1 MHAET
6 DMKYTSYWLDTA
18 PRFEGGQE
26 GPVEGRFDVAIIGG
40 GFTGLSAALR
50 LARAGVSVALLEAQH
65 VGAGGSGRNGGHLN
79 NGLSHGYAAAKAHL
93 GATRAHALYKAY
105 DRSIDMIEE
114 IIAEERIACDFRRS
128 GKLKLA
134 SKPGH
139 VAGLRANCELIAREV
154 DPEARWLEP
163 SELGNEIGSR
173 AFHGAT
179 LQPKSAMMHMGR
191 YVAGLARAATG
202 HGARI
207 WEGAPV
213 TGRRKQN
220 GGWRLDTPRG
230 HLQADRVIAATDAYS
245 GAHPGAPL
253 KPFRKRIIA
262 VGSFIVATRPLDD
275 TEVKATMPGNRTC
288 VTSLNIG
295 NYFRLSP
302 DNRLIFG
309 GRARFSATSDQR
321 SDAKS
326 GAILRAGMAG
336 IFPHLAD
343 VKIDYCWGGLVGMTK
358 DRLPRAGEM
367 DGMIYGMGYSGHGA
381 QMSTLVGASL
391 ADIAMGREDT
401 NPLAGLDW
409 PTVPGYSGRPW
420 FLPFVGMWFALK
432 DRLS

>member
-1 MHAET
+1 
-6 DMKYTSYWLDTA
+6 MKYTPYWLDSA
-18 PRFEGGQE
+18 PPFEGGQD

-50 LARAGVSVALLEAQH
+50 LARAGVCVALLEARH
-65 VGAGGSGRNGGHLN
+65 VGSGGSGRNGGHLN
-79 NGLSHGYAAAKAHL
+79 NGLAHGYAAAKAHL
-93 GATRAHALYKAY
+93 GAARAHALYTAY
-105 DRSIDMIEE
+105 DRSIDMIEG
-114 IIAEERIACDFRRS
+114 IIAAEGIACDFRRS

-134 SKPGH
+134 SKPSH
-139 VAGLRANCELIAREV
+139 VADQRANCELIAREV
-154 DPEARWLEP
+154 DPEARWLDP
-163 SELGNEIGSR
+163 GELRAEIGSR

-191 YVAGLARAATG
+191 YVSGLARAASG

-213 TGRRKQN
+213 TARHRQS
-220 GGWRLDTPRG
+220 GGWRLETPRG
-230 HLQADRVIAATDAYS
+230 RIEAERVIAATGAYS
-245 GAHPGAPL
+245 GMHPGAPL

-262 VGSFIVATRPLDD
+262 VGSFVVATRPLDAG
-275 TEVKATMPGNRTC
+275 EVAATLPGNRTC
-288 VTSLNIG
+288 VTSMNIG

-309 GRARFSATSDQR
+309 GRARFSATSDQH

-326 GAILRAGMAG
+326 GAILRAGMAR

-343 VKIDYCWGGLVGMTK
+343 VRIEHCWGGLVGMTK

-367 DGMIYGMGYSGHGA
+367 DGMLYGMGYSGHGA
-381 QMSTLVGASL
+381 QMSTLVGAAL
-391 ADIAMGREDT
+391 ADMAMGRDDT
-401 NPLAGLDW
+401 NPLADLDW
-409 PTVPGYSGRPW
+409 PTVPFYSGRPW
-420 FLPFVGMWFALK
+420 FLPLVGLWFALK